1 MLKPFLLYY
10 IGSKNGI
17 SKTGAY
23 DEEKRIF
30 PDGSPGRRCQARG
43 CIRWAPR
50 NGGGAKPEWVEPSGC
65 RRVPRRK
72 IHPTV
77 IPAKGLPSSSPP
89 EASFPQRMNRIW
101 AIISPRVPLSFRA
114 PALDRFLPSV
124 RQPPGQEQPLLVSG
138 SFPPETPRADHR
150 VFRFGKPPCPFQRFP
165 VPAERAIPDRE
176 GEVFRGLFRRPGRSS
191 LIPQKKWHR

>member
-1 MLKPFLLYY
+1 MR
-10 IGSKNGI
+10 KNGF
-17 SKTGAY
+17 SQTGAPAA
-23 DEEKRIF
+23 DAM
-30 PDGSPGRRCQARG
+30 PGDASDGLPGMEA
-43 CIRWAPR
+43 APNR
-50 NGGGAKPEWVEPSGC
+50 NGLNHPAAAGC
-65 RRVPRRK
+65 PAGKFIQLSSPR
-72 IHPTV
+72 
-77 IPAKGLPSSSPP
+77 KGRLPSSSPP

-101 AIISPRVPLSFRA
+101 AVISPRVPLSFRA

-124 RQPPGQEQPLLVSG
+124 RQPPGQEQPRLVSG